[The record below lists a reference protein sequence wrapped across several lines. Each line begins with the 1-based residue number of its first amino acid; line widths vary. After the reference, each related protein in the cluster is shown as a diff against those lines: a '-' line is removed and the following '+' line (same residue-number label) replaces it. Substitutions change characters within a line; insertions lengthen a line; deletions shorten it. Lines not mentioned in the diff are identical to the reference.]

1 MGYLIS
7 DESLRNGFVKSLSEN
22 KDNLYSRC
30 YISKS
35 NGKKRK
41 ISIPYK
47 ILDDIQKEIYKEIL
61 IPNSHKISAYA
72 RAYRPGASIKLAVKP
87 HINKKKI
94 LCIDIRDFFGSITK
108 EMVKYVF
115 IHYCKK
121 SNDIAESL
129 SEICT
134 LDGCL
139 PQGTSTSPMLSN
151 FVFIE
156 FDVILSYYCN
166 KFGLAYTRYADDIF
180 ISGDFNEAYMLGLV
194 KRILKHTHFGINM
207 VLTEPHN
214 FDINYDKVRVLKNSD
229 RQIILGLL
237 VNKKMRV
244 PKEQRREMRQAAYY
258 IKKFGIDDYMNRKN
272 LTKQEQL
279 SWHGK
284 ISYMRFVEPK
294 NQDICYV
301 YEQLHK
307 YMYRCDGLQNGE
319 LRMWIR

>member
-22 KDNLYSRC
+22 KNNLYSRC
-30 YISKS
+30 YIFKS

-72 RAYRPGASIKLAVKP
+72 RAYRPGASIKSAVKP

-94 LCIDIRDFFGSITK
+94 LCVDIRDFFDSITK

-115 IHYCKK
+115 INYCKK

-151 FVFIE
+151 FVFVE

-194 KRILKHTHFGINM
+194 KRILKNTCFGINM
-207 VLTEPHN
+207 ALNKPHN
-214 FDINYDKVRVLKNSD
+214 FNINYDKVRVLKNSD

-244 PKEQRREMRQAAYY
+244 LKEQRREMRQAAYY
-258 IKKFGIDDYMNRKN
+258 IRKFGIDD
-272 LTKQEQL
+272 
-279 SWHGK
+279 
-284 ISYMRFVEPK
+284 
-294 NQDICYV
+294 
-301 YEQLHK
+301 
-307 YMYRCDGLQNGE
+307 
-319 LRMWIR
+319 